1 MLSIELQGRT
11 NFGGGALDTATFNIE
26 EIILLDPLLLSKE
39 NIYIINQHA
48 THLMNKKFNPSPIEF
63 QDENRKKFD
72 EIILKLLP
80 ISLDLD
86 TLYKTIIEIQNKR
99 ISRSK
104 TFNFKNSIS

>member
-26 EIILLDPLLLSKE
+26 EIILLDPLFLTKTKIDL
-39 NIYIINQHA
+39 INQHA
-48 THLMNKKFNPSPIEF
+48 TSLLDRNFKSSQLEF
-63 QDENRKKFD
+63 QDKNRKKFD

-80 ISLDLD
+80 ISLDID
-86 TLYKTIIEIQNKR
+86 TLYKTILKIQNKR

-104 TFNFKNSIS
+104 TFNFKNSI